1 MTQKYNLLMLNYEFP
16 PIGGGAGK
24 AHLCLLKEFAGRDDL
39 AIDVLTS
46 SPKPGQSIEK
56 FADNIT
62 IYKIGLHKKNLHFWR
77 KTEVVEWLFKAGFF
91 YKKLIRQNNYD
102 LVHAFFGFPTAY
114 LCYKSTKILPY
125 IISLRGS
132 DVPGYNVR
140 LGVDYKLLSPLFR
153 RIWKNAAVIVAN
165 STGLAE
171 LARKFM
177 PDLDIGVIN
186 NGVYTD
192 IFFPEPAKKLTQ
204 PIKLLTVCRL
214 ISRKRIDMLIKAVEY
229 TGKLGMT
236 VQLNIAGQGDL
247 LAELT
252 RLTKELNVGEQVN
265 FMGRIAAENM
275 PQIYR
280 DNDIF
285 IMSSAHEGMSN
296 AMLEAMA
303 TGLPI
308 ITTRCEGVEE
318 LIDDNGI
325 IVEKDEAELIAGA
338 IKELAD
344 DTDRYTQ
351 TAAAAGRQA
360 EKFTWPKMAA
370 EYLKCY
376 HAVINKGD
384 G

>member
-1 MTQKYNLLMLNYEFP
+1 MLNYEFP

-24 AHLCLLKEFAGRDDL
+24 AHLCLLKEFADNPEL
-39 AIDVLTS
+39 SIDVLTS
-46 SPKPGQSIEK
+46 APKLGTTVEK
-56 FADNIT
+56 YSNNIT
-62 IYKIGLHKKNLHFWR
+62 IHKVGVHKKNLHYWR
-77 KTEVVEWLFKAGFF
+77 KIEVVEWLFKAGFF
-91 YKKLIRQNNYD
+91 YRKLIRQNNYD

-114 LCYKSTKILPY
+114 LCYKSAKVLPY

-140 LGVDYKLLSPLFR
+140 LGMDYKLLSPLFR

-177 PDLDIGVIN
+177 PALDIGVIN

-192 IFFPEPAKKLTQ
+192 VFFPKPAKKLTQ

-214 ISRKRIDMLIKAVEY
+214 ISRKRIDMLIKAVAC

-236 VQLNIAGQGDL
+236 VQLNIAGQGNL

-280 DNDIF
+280 NNDIF

-318 LIDDNGI
+318 LINDNGI
-325 IVEKDEAELIAGA
+325 IVQRDEPELIAGA

-344 DTDRYTQ
+344 DTDRYTRA
-351 TAAAAGRQA
+351 AAAAGRQA

>member
-1 MTQKYNLLMLNYEFP
+1 MTQKYKLLMLNYEFP
-16 PIGGGAGK
+16 PIGGGAGN
-24 AHLCLLKEFAGRDDL
+24 ANLNLLKEFADNPEL
-39 AIDVLTS
+39 SIDVLTS
-46 SPKPGQSIEK
+46 APKPGMTVEN
-56 FADNIT
+56 FAGNIT
-62 IYKIGLHKKNLHFWR
+62 IYKVGIHKKTLHYWR
-77 KTEVVEWLFKAGFF
+77 KTEVLEWLIKS
-91 YKKLIRQNNYD
+91 KLCYRAIVRKNKYD

-114 LCYKSTKILPY
+114 LCYKGAKVLPY

-140 LGVDYKLLSPLFR
+140 LGLDYKILSPLFR
-153 RIWKNAAVIVAN
+153 RIWNNAAMILAN
-165 STGLAE
+165 STGLVA
-171 LARKFM
+171 LAAKFT
-177 PDLDIGVIN
+177 PDLDIGVIH

-192 IFFPEPAKKLTQ
+192 TFFPEPDKKLTQ

-214 ISRKRIDMLIKAVEY
+214 ISRKRIDMLIEAVACSK
-229 TGKLGMT
+229 KLGMD
-236 VQLNIAGQGDL
+236 VQLNIAGEGNL
-247 LAELT
+247 LAELK
-252 RLTKELNVGEQVN
+252 RLTKESNVDEQVN
-265 FMGRIAAENM
+265 FMGRIPAENM
-275 PQIYR
+275 PQVYR

-285 IMSSAHEGMSN
+285 IMTSAHEGMSN

-344 DTDRYTQ
+344 APDRYTQ
-351 TAAAAGRQA
+351 MAAAARRQA
-360 EKFTWPKMAA
+360 EKFTWPKMAE

-376 HAVINKGD
+376 RAVIDKGD

>member
-24 AHLCLLKEFAGRDDL
+24 ANLCLLKEFAGKDEL
-39 AIDVLTS
+39 SIDVLTS
-46 SPKPGQSIEK
+46 APKPGMTVEN
-56 FADNIT
+56 FAENIT
-62 IYKIGLHKKNLHFWR
+62 IYKVGVHKKSLHFWR
-77 KTEVVEWLFKAGFF
+77 KIEVLEWLIKSRLCYRALVR
-91 YKKLIRQNNYD
+91 KNKYD

-114 LCYKSTKILPY
+114 LCYKSAKVLPY

-140 LGVDYKLLSPLFR
+140 LGLDYKILSPLFR
-153 RIWKNAAVIVAN
+153 RIWKNSSAILAN
-165 STGLAE
+165 STGLAA
-171 LARKFM
+171 LASKFT
-177 PDLDIGVIN
+177 PDLNIGVIN

-192 IFFPEPAKKLTQ
+192 TFFPKPEKKLTR

-214 ISRKRIDMLIKAVEY
+214 ISRKRIDMLIEAVAY
-229 TGKLGMT
+229 TKKLGMT
-236 VQLNIAGQGDL
+236 VQLNIAGHGNL

-252 RLTKELNVGEQVN
+252 RLTKELNVREQVN
-265 FMGRIAAENM
+265 FMGRISAENM
-275 PQIYR
+275 PQVYR

-325 IVEKDEAELIAGA
+325 VVEKDDAELIAAA
-338 IKELAD
+338 IKELAG
-344 DTDRYTQ
+344 DTDRYTR
-351 TAAAAGRQA
+351 TASAAKRQA
-360 EKFTWPKMAA
+360 GNFTWPKMAE

-376 HAVINKGD
+376 RTVIEKCD
-384 G
+384 A

>member
-1 MTQKYNLLMLNYEFP
+1 MLNYEFP

-265 FMGRIAAENM
+265 FMGRIPAEKM

-325 IVEKDEAELIAGA
+325 IVEKDDAELIAGA

-376 HAVINKGD
+376 RAVINKGD